1 MKLKNVKTVDV
12 RKMYRK
18 FERTAIAWFIVL
30 LPAICALIFIVN
42 KVANL
47 GIEQE
52 RDYGAFIFLPSLLI
66 DMWLMLVIG
75 ATLYLLEEY
84 KS

>member
-1 MKLKNVKTVDV
+1 
-12 RKMYRK
+12 MYRK
-18 FERTAIAWFIVL
+18 FERTVIAWFIVL
-30 LPAICALIFIVN
+30 LPAICALFFIVN

-47 GIEQE
+47 GLEQE
-52 RDYGAFIFLPSLLI
+52 EGYGALIFVFSI
-66 DMWLMLVIG
+66 FVDMWSMLIIG

>member
-1 MKLKNVKTVDV
+1 
-12 RKMYRK
+12 MYRK
-18 FERTAIAWFIVL
+18 FEKTAIAWFIVL

-47 GIEQE
+47 GLEQE
-52 RDYGAFIFLPSLLI
+52 EGYGALIFAFSI
-66 DMWLMLVIG
+66 FVDMWSMLIIG

-84 KS
+84 KN